1 MMMIGA
7 GVGATMV
14 LWGLPMVLEG
24 VSKAIM
30 TAFGSEAGYHIGRT
44 LGGAAL
50 VGIGGALL
58 CWCLSA

>member
-1 MMMIGA
+1 MMVVGA

-14 LWGLPMVLEG
+14 LFGLPFLLEG
-24 VSKAIM
+24 LLKAIM
-30 TAFGSEAGYHIGRT
+30 TAFGSDHGYQIGRT